1 MVLPS
6 AEGVREGES
15 SAGDQGPSAGNKYPV
30 GWTSLWFLWQDA
42 ASRAINGKNTVGKH
56 DLRYRLLFSQPRMV
70 QELLRGFVEERCIE
84 RLDFSTLERVSASYV
99 SQGLRSQGLTNRES
113 DVVWKLRFQDG
124 SLVYIYILL
133 EFQSEVQKFMAVRLM
148 VYLGLLYQ
156 DLIARGELSPAGK
169 LPTVLPLVLYNGEE
183 PWWAASELS
192 ELIENGGQEADL
204 FLPRLHYRVI
214 DEGRYRGEDLDAR
227 RSAVAELFR
236 MERSRERKEVL
247 RGIDRL
253 GEFLQGAEDGELR
266 HAFAVWINDAL
277 PGRTGELDIPERLG
291 LEDFRNM
298 LQNRIEEWNRELR
311 EEGRQEGLQQVLLQ
325 LLEQRFGP
333 LDSQTTSR
341 LKTADAGQL
350 QVWAGRLLN
359 AGSLDEIFADE
370 TH

>member
-1 MVLPS
+1 M
-6 AEGVREGES
+6 
-15 SAGDQGPSAGNKYPV
+15 
-30 GWTSLWFLWQDA
+30 
-42 ASRAINGKNTVGKH
+42 I
-56 DLRYRLLFSQPRMV
+56 
-70 QELLRGFVEERCIE
+70 QELLRDFVNESWIE
-84 RLDFSTLERVSASYV
+84 RLDFSTLERVNASYV

-113 DVVWKLRFQDG
+113 DIVWKLRFQDG

-156 DLIARGELSPAGK
+156 DLIARAELSPLGK
-169 LPTVLPLVLYNGEE
+169 LPIVLPIVLYNGEE

-192 ELIENGGQEADL
+192 ELIESSGQETDL
-204 FLPRLHYRVI
+204 YLPRLRYRVF
-214 DEGRYRGEDLDAR
+214 DEGRYRVEDLDAC

-236 MERSRERKEVL
+236 IERSRQRQEVQ

-253 GEFLQGAEDGELR
+253 GEFLQGEGDAELR
-266 HAFAVWINDAL
+266 HAFAVWINDVL

-298 LQNRIEEWNRELR
+298 LENRIEEWNRELR

-333 LDSQTTSR
+333 LDPHVLTR
-341 LKTADAGQL
+341 LRTADAGQL
-350 QVWAGRLLN
+350 QVWVGRLLP
-359 AGSLDEIFADE
+359 AKSLKEVFADE

>member
-1 MVLPS
+1 M
-6 AEGVREGES
+6 
-15 SAGDQGPSAGNKYPV
+15 
-30 GWTSLWFLWQDA
+30 
-42 ASRAINGKNTVGKH
+42 GKH

-70 QELLRGFVEERCIE
+70 QELLRGFVEESCVE
-84 RLDFSTLERVSASYV
+84 RLDFSTLERVNASYV
-99 SQGLRSQGLTNRES
+99 SQGMKSQGLTNRES
-113 DVVWKLRFQDG
+113 DVVWKLRFKDG

-156 DLIARGELSPAGK
+156 DLIARGELSPSGK
-169 LPTVLPLVLYNGEE
+169 LPTVLPIVLYNGEE

-192 ELIENGGQEADL
+192 ELIESSGQETDL
-204 FLPRLHYRVI
+204 YFPRLRYRVI
-214 DEGRYRGEDLDAR
+214 DEGRYRSEDLDAR
-227 RSAVAELFR
+227 ESAVAELFR
-236 MERSRERKEVL
+236 LERSRERKEVL

-253 GEFLQGAEDGELR
+253 GELLQGEGDAELR

-298 LQNRIEEWNRELR
+298 LEDRIEEWNRELR
-311 EEGRQEGLQQVLLQ
+311 EEGRQEGLQQGLQQ

-333 LDSQTTSR
+333 LDPHVLTR
-341 LKTADAGQL
+341 LRTADADQL
-350 QVWAGRLLN
+350 QVWVSRLLA
-359 AGSLDEIFADE
+359 AGTLEDVFESE